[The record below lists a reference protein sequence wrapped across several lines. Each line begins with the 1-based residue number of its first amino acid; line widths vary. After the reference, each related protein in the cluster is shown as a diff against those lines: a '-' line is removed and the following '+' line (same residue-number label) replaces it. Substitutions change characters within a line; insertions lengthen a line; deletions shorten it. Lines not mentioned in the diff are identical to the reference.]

1 MKRKWE
7 DIIMG
12 SLDGLKILD
21 FSTLLPGPFATLM
34 LADMGA
40 DVLKVS
46 SQSKPDIVVDYPP
59 FIEGTDISANQAW
72 LGRNKKTMF
81 LNLKTQEAIEIVKK
95 LIMEYDIVM
104 EQFRP
109 GVMEKLGLGY
119 ETLKEINP
127 KLIYCSLTGYGQS
140 GPLKKNAGHDINYLA
155 RSGNMSYAGR
165 KATGPVLTN
174 MQIADVAVGSLNSV
188 VGILAAVNYRNNTG
202 KGQFVDVAM
211 YDGLIPFNAM
221 DGTAFL
227 ATGKEPEREGQRLNG
242 GCMYDFYETK
252 DSRYLS
258 VGCLEPQFWKNFCIC
273 IDRSEYID
281 GTVWPEDLE
290 TVKNDIK
297 SVLKSKTLD
306 EWLEIF
312 NGKDVCVEPVLSLE
326 EALIKDEHLKAREMV
341 VEVELPLSEGKTVKQ
356 LGTAIK
362 LSDCPIEYKHGGYPL
377 GYHTTDVLESI
388 GFTKD
393 EIASMKQKN
402 VFS

>member
-1 MKRKWE
+1 
-7 DIIMG
+7 MG

-40 DVLKVS
+40 EVLKIS
-46 SQSKPDIVVDYPP
+46 SPSKPDIVVDYPP

-72 LGRNKKTMF
+72 LGRNKKSMF
-81 LNLKTQEAIEIVKK
+81 LNLKNKKAIEIVKK

-140 GPLKKNAGHDINYLA
+140 GPLKMNAGHDINYLA
-155 RSGNMSYAGR
+155 RSGNMSYSGR
-165 KATGPVLTN
+165 KETGPVLTN
-174 MQIADVAVGSLNSV
+174 MQIADIAVGALNSV
-188 VGILAAVNYRNNTG
+188 VGILAAVNHRNNTG
-202 KGQFVDVAM
+202 KGQYVDVAM
-211 YDGLIPFNAM
+211 FDGLIPFNAM

-227 ATGKEPEREGQRLNG
+227 ATGKQPEREGQRLNG

-252 DSRYLS
+252 DGEYLS
-258 VGCLEPQFWKNFCIC
+258 VGCLEPKFWNNFCIC
-273 IDRSEYID
+273 IEKPEYIE
-281 GTVWPEDLE
+281 GTVWPENLQ
-290 TVKNDIK
+290 TVKNEIK
-297 SVLKSKTLD
+297 TILKGKTLD
-306 EWLEIF
+306 EWMKIF
-312 NGKDVCVEPVLSLE
+312 EGKDVCVEPVLSLD
-326 EALIKDEHLKAREMV
+326 EALLKDDHVKARKMV
-341 VEVELPLSEGKTVKQ
+341 VDVPLPLTEGKSVKQ

-377 GYHTTDVLESI
+377 GYHTNDVLEVL
-388 GFTKD
+388 GFTSK
-393 EIASMKQKN
+393 EIEEMKKED